1 MILSTTPT
9 LQNREIRDYLG
20 LVTAEAIMGAHIGRD
35 LLAGLRDFF
44 GGRSAAYENVVIE
57 AKKVATQE
65 LEDRA
70 QKLGADAIV
79 GIDFDFEVVGAKG
92 SMLMVSISGTAVK
105 LK

>member
-9 LQNREIRDYLG
+9 LQGKEINEYLG

-35 LLAGLRDFF
+35 ILASLRDVF
-44 GGRSAAYENVVIE
+44 GGRAKAYEKVIID
-57 AKKVATQE
+57 AKEEVLRE
-65 LEDRA
+65 LKERA
-70 QKLGADAIV
+70 GALNADAVV
-79 GIDFDFEVVGAKG
+79 GIDFDFEVVGQNG

>member
-1 MILSTTPT
+1 MILTTTPT
-9 LQNREIRDYLG
+9 VAGREIRDHKG

-35 LLAGLRDFF
+35 ILAGLRDFF
-44 GGRSAAYENVVIE
+44 GGRSKAYENVIME
-57 AKKVATQE
+57 AKTTAIRE
-65 LEDRA
+65 LEERA

-79 GIDFDFEVVGAKG
+79 GIDFDFETVGQRG